1 MMTTVVL
8 IAAGVFAGALNA
20 LAGGGTFVAFPAF
33 ALAGLP
39 PTMANASTTVALLP
53 GTLTSAW
60 AYRHEAQPLGVAS
73 TRSLLLLS
81 LLGGL
86 VGALLLLNTPERLF
100 GALIPWLLLLA
111 TVVLA
116 AGPRF
121 SAALRKLGLRFGD
134 RFAMAM
140 QLLLGVYGG
149 YFGGAVGLMML
160 AAWSL
165 VSTADLRELAPLRSI
180 MVSAANGMAVVCFVA
195 TGSISWPEVLMVMIG
210 SVIGGYLG
218 AQVGRRVP
226 IAVLRIVTL
235 VIAVATTAT
244 FFVRAYL

>member
-1 MMTTVVL
+1 MMTAVVL
-8 IAAGVFAGALNA
+8 ISAGFFAGALNA

-33 ALAGLP
+33 AFAGLP
-39 PTMANASTTVALLP
+39 PTIANASTTVALLP

-73 TRSLLLLS
+73 TCSLLVLS
-81 LLGGL
+81 LVGGL

-100 GALIPWLLLLA
+100 GVLVPWLLLLA

-116 AGPRF
+116 AGPRL
-121 SAALRKLGLRFGD
+121 SATLRSLGLRFGD
-134 RFAMAM
+134 RFAQAM

-165 VSTADLRELAPLRSI
+165 VSTADLRKLAPLRSV
-180 MVSAANGMAVVCFVA
+180 MVSAANGMAVVCFVV
-195 TGSISWPEVLMVMIG
+195 TGSISWPEVLIVMIG
-210 SVIGGYLG
+210 SVIGGYAG

-226 IAVLRIVTL
+226 IQALRAVTL
-235 VIAVATTAT
+235 VIAVTTTAT